1 MNKINI
7 QVKLTVANS
16 GRLQTPQPHSCCPLL
31 TVIESLDYEKYE
43 KLNLRDISKKG
54 DFAGGHWL

>member
-7 QVKLTVANS
+7 HIKLTVANS

-43 KLNLRDISKKG
+43 KLNLRDISKKR
-54 DFAGGHWL
+54 DFAGGH